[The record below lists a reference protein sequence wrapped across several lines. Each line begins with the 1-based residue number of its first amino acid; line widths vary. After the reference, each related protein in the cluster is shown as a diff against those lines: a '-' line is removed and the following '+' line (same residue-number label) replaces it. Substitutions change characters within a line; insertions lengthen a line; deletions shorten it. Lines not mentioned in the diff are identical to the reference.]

1 MATDERTGTGETAGE
16 EHRQD
21 DRRTGGPQRGAAAQ
35 ALETLQRLTLL
46 ERRVEELRRTR
57 AERDAAR
64 AQLARLSASEARY
77 RALVETSPDCIWE
90 VDGKGR
96 FTYLSPHFRQLTGYS
111 PQAFL
116 GRNAG
121 AIRPPPL
128 RPIAGV
134 IRAERD

>member
-96 FTYLSPHFRQLTGYS
+96 FTYLSPTSASSPATRRRPFSAARPSTWLRRTGPAPS
-111 PQAFL
+111 AK
-116 GRNAG
+116 R
-121 AIRPPPL
+121 
-128 RPIAGV
+128 
-134 IRAERD
+134 